1 MGHLTSILIL
11 ICIITLWKK
20 LQKKNNN
27 RKELRLS
34 RDILTKREIEY
45 LALAALGCANT
56 EISTKLVVSRS
67 TVKKTLET
75 VFRKLKAKNRTHAV
89 SIAFTLG
96 ILTSQ
101 FLTDVN
107 NTSKVDEWN
116 LHDILEEDK
125 I

>member
-101 FLTDVN
+101 FLTDAN
-107 NTSKVDEWN
+107 NTFKVDEWN